1 MRRLRR
7 SANAGTKPALRAKA
21 IFSFCCSAAA
31 SILLVILS
39 SAPGYAIPSPDLV
52 VGSISS
58 ISQLIA
64 LLSAVL
70 GGGAAVVGMRA
81 TSDPAAATRTTRM
94 AWRVVWIAAALL
106 AASLAANYHQF
117 TTQQAERQARLEAAI
132 LRPTITSDGHT
143 LDANLKE
150 PTYEQQLSSPRGIST
165 SEVER
170 ILEEKAQGLHND
182 DVLLDVR
189 ENAETAMGSLPGAVA
204 VRFPDLAQARLDFKG
219 KTALLFCDNGNR
231 SSQTC
236 QELAAMGIDCRFMV
250 GGLEKWLAEHR
261 PLADQKATNLADFR
275 TLPPYAHKDVLLDT
289 PEVRTLIAKGAVFVD
304 VRYPGEFAAYHL
316 PGAINLPIRP
326 TATDEL
332 KTRIAALPRH
342 PIIAPCYDRRSCFYA
357 QILGYEVAH
366 AGLDFVGRYTLP
378 WDYFIAPPPRPYIME
393 YLNKIHESWWGK
405 LVDFVTKYLNIVAQY
420 VGFLPAIILLAVIS
434 RLLVLP
440 ISLKAERD
448 QIVSKD
454 CAHLVDDLKRR
465 LGSDPPRLARAMRA
479 FYRQQGLTPFRNL
492 IALVFLPLMSISVAA
507 IAAVAVARNE
517 PVLWA
522 ASSGK
527 PDPTHVLPLLFAALI
542 CLYIDN
548 VFVRSARQRILVW
561 IGGMLVLTVTAS
573 LLNAAAD
580 IYLIA
585 SAALLLL
592 QRAIVTKQIAKP
604 IRWLKRRRLGNDIV
618 SLDDVERLSG
628 CGNKA
633 YRLGVMR
640 AHGFPVP
647 EGIVLTARFLDRFTT
662 ASGRWRARQINHIW
676 RSLAVKTLAV
686 RSSGSAEDNSTN
698 SFAGVFASVLH
709 VDRSGLGNA
718 VAEVLSSF
726 SSAVVDG
733 YGVDNAQPNILV
745 QRMIEPN
752 YSGVLFTRDPACPSH
767 SLVELVEGTA
777 EMLVSG
783 AVAPVSCRI
792 GRVSRQPSADV
803 APPIDLE
810 PLIAIG
816 YRLETLFEHPQDI
829 EWVYV
834 DGRFYIV
841 QSRDITVP
849 AFGNEL
855 DLTAQNEWSRVLN
868 CATSASPDDIAF
880 EQNELS
886 EILPRPKRLSL
897 SLMESLWS
905 SGGSIDLACRKIG
918 MSYRAEENSPPYL
931 VTIFGNLYVNKSEE
945 LARAPKLSALATWR
959 LDKIARNAENDFTKN
974 FLPQFLKE
982 ISFLEAIDFDKLSTA
997 DLIDTVERIRKNY
1010 VHSTCVSA
1018 SVINIVADYYL
1029 KQAKAKLVGAGLA
1042 PARYLVRL
1050 NQTEF
1055 ERTITEGHGL
1065 PPESR
1070 EAFLLHGIGHR
1081 SSLDYEL
1088 AEPRYSENISELFG
1102 LLKAPVPSTRPATEI
1117 NAELAD
1123 ISDDSQLIQAVLAAC
1138 SFQTMKEDA
1147 KHHSLRELAVLRRAI
1162 LAVDRRFGLHGL
1174 IFELTFE
1181 EIAALASDNSIAP
1194 LRSAASERRRLE
1206 AQTGRMD
1213 SVSPTLTVRQLESYA
1228 SGLKPVSSDGAD
1240 KTTGIR
1246 VSGSGVVEGRA
1257 RVVRQDDVAAMSIIL
1272 DFEDGDIVVSRML
1285 PITWMPYFQRAG
1297 GFVCEVG
1304 GWLSHTAIVAREF
1317 NVPLIVQAKGLHLI
1331 ETGRLIR
1338 LHPDGTIE
1346 LVQSEPTD
1354 VATEV
1359 ATNVAAE

>member
-1 MRRLRR
+1 
-7 SANAGTKPALRAKA
+7 
-21 IFSFCCSAAA
+21 
-31 SILLVILS
+31 
-39 SAPGYAIPSPDLV
+39 
-52 VGSISS
+52 
-58 ISQLIA
+58 
-64 LLSAVL
+64 
-70 GGGAAVVGMRA
+70 
-81 TSDPAAATRTTRM
+81 M

-106 AASLAANYHQF
+106 AASLAVNYHQY
-117 TTQQAERQARLEAAI
+117 TTQQAERQIRLEAAI

-150 PTYEQQLSSPRGIST
+150 PTYGQQLSSPRGIPT

-170 ILEEKAQGLHND
+170 LVQEKQQGLHD
-182 DVLLDVR
+182 DEVLLDVR
-189 ENAETAMGSLPGAVA
+189 ENAETAMGSLPGSIA
-204 VRFPDLAQARLDFKG
+204 VRFPDLPQAHLDFKG
-219 KTALLFCDNGNR
+219 KRAILFCDNGNR
-231 SSQTC
+231 SWQTC
-236 QELAAMGIDCRFMV
+236 QEMAAMGIDCRFMV
-250 GGLEKWLAEHR
+250 GGLEKWFAEHR
-261 PLADQKATNLADFR
+261 PLGDQKATSLADFR
-275 TLPPYAHKDVLLDT
+275 SLPPYKNKDVLLDT
-289 PEVRTLIAKGAVFVD
+289 PDVHSLIDKGAVFVD

-316 PGAINLPIRP
+316 PDAINLPIRP
-326 TATDEL
+326 TVIDEL
-332 KTRIAALPRH
+332 KKRVAALPHR

-366 AGLDFVGRYTLP
+366 AGLDYVGRYTLP
-378 WDYFIAPPPRPYIME
+378 WDYFIAPPPRPYILE

-405 LVDFVTKYLNIVAQY
+405 LVDLVTKYLNTVAQY

-448 QIVSKD
+448 QIVSKN

-492 IALVFLPLMSISVAA
+492 IALVFLPLMSISIAA
-507 IAAVAVARNE
+507 IAAVAIARNE
-517 PVLWA
+517 PILWA
-522 ASSGK
+522 ASSAK
-527 PDPTHVLPLLFAALI
+527 PDPTYVLPLIFAALI
-542 CLYIDN
+542 CLYIDV
-548 VFVRSARQRILVW
+548 VFVRTARQRILVW
-561 IGGMLVLTVTAS
+561 IGGMLVLTATAS

-580 IYLIA
+580 IYLVV

-592 QRAIVTKQIAKP
+592 QRAVVTKQIAKL
-604 IRWLKRRRLGNDIV
+604 ILWLKRQRLGNDIV

-640 AHGFPVP
+640 AHDFPVP
-647 EGIVLTARFLDRFTT
+647 EGIVLTAHFLDGFTA
-662 ASGRWRARQINHIW
+662 ASSRWRARQINHIW

-698 SFAGVFASVLH
+698 SFAGVFASVLR
-709 VDRSGLGNA
+709 VDRFGLENA
-718 VAEVLSSF
+718 ISEVLSSF

-752 YSGVLFTRDPACPSH
+752 FSGVLFTRDPARPSH

-792 GRVSRQPSADV
+792 GRVSRQLSADV

-816 YRLETLFEHPQDI
+816 CRLETLFEHPQDI

-834 DGRFYIV
+834 GGRFYIV
-841 QSRDITVP
+841 QSRNITVP
-849 AFGNEL
+849 AFGSEL

-868 CATSASPDDIAF
+868 CATSATPDDIAF

-886 EILPRPKRLSL
+886 EILPRPTRLSL
-897 SLMESLWS
+897 SLMESLWA

-918 MSYRAEENSPPYL
+918 ISYRAEENSPPYL
-931 VTIFGNLYVNKSEE
+931 VTVFGNLYVNKSEE

-959 LDKIARNAENDFTKN
+959 LNKIARNAEDDFTKN
-974 FLPQFLKE
+974 FLPPFLKE
-982 ISFLEAIDFDKLSTA
+982 ISFLEAIDFDRLSAT
-997 DLIDTVERIRKNY
+997 DLLDTVERIWRNY
-1010 VHSTCVSA
+1010 VHSTCVST

-1029 KQAKAKLVGAGLA
+1029 KRAKAKLVDAGLA

-1055 ERTITEGHGL
+1055 ERTIADTRDC
-1065 PPESR
+1065 PPEAR
-1070 EAFLLHGIGHR
+1070 EALLLHGIGHR
-1081 SSLDYEL
+1081 SPLDYEL
-1088 AEPRYSENISELFG
+1088 AEPRYSENISELSG
-1102 LLKAPVPSTRPATEI
+1102 LLKAPVPSTRSATELK
-1117 NAELAD
+1117 AELAI
-1123 ISDDSQLIQAVLAAC
+1123 ISDDSQLIEAVLAAC
-1138 SFQTMKEDA
+1138 SFQTLKEDA

-1162 LAVDRRFGLHGL
+1162 EAVDRRFGLHGL

-1181 EIAALASDNSIAP
+1181 EIALLASENGIAA
-1194 LRSAASERRRLE
+1194 LRAAASERRRQE
-1206 AQTGRMD
+1206 AQIGRMD

-1228 SGLKPVSSDGAD
+1228 SGVKPVASDGAD
-1240 KTTGIR
+1240 KMTGIR
-1246 VSGSGVVEGRA
+1246 VSGSGIVEGRA
-1257 RVVRQDDVAAMSIIL
+1257 RVVRQDDVAAMSIIP

-1317 NVPLIVQAKGLHLI
+1317 DVPLIVQAKGLHLI
-1331 ETGRLIR
+1331 ETGSLIR
-1338 LHPDGTIE
+1338 LYPDGTIE
-1346 LVQSEPTD
+1346 LMQSEPTD
-1354 VATEV
+1354 VAT
-1359 ATNVAAE
+1359 NVAAE